1 MMMVEVSLLVIHHTV
16 LDFIER
22 ERVLTYSSLSTARPY
37 TDLICCDSCP
47 NAYHLS
53 CLGLTTIADETEWFC
68 PDCTEEK
75 TRCLSPRK
83 FAPSP
88 SKETKPAAAGGVG
101 EARSQQRHHL

>member
-1 MMMVEVSLLVIHHTV
+1 MVLCWICSLSIV
-16 LDFIER
+16 
-22 ERVLTYSSLSTARPY
+22 RVLTNFSLSNTDH

-53 CLGLTTIADETEWFC
+53 CLGLTTIDDETEWFC

-83 FAPSP
+83 FLPSP
-88 SKETKPAAAGGVG
+88 SKEKPAAGVG
-101 EARSQQRHHL
+101 EANVAATPLV